1 MFLFTMTKPGLRQAG
16 ALALCAVCLTG
27 AITAAVHFS
36 GGTVP
41 AGAEAQPGIETT
53 QDIAGFFTGHGFE
66 VDLTTAAVDE
76 VKIPKKWDDSF
87 AAFDQVVGESGM
99 SLSDY
104 KGKKVE
110 KWTVLC
116 PALSAD
122 GQDTYC
128 VLLVYKGKAVGAY
141 LLEQPSGEVNGLITA
156 AQTMAQAEA
165 DAAETAADAAP
176 PEEDTE
182 VSADAGTEDTEVSA
196 DLSDAGPWPVE

>member
-1 MFLFTMTKPGLRQAG
+1 MPLSPTTWSKAAKLSSHFLGI
-16 ALALCAVCLTG
+16 LTSS
-27 AITAAVHFS
+27 TAAVVRS
-36 GGTVP
+36 TSKP
-41 AGAEAQPGIETT
+41 
-53 QDIAGFFTGHGFE
+53 
-66 VDLTTAAVDE
+66 
-76 VKIPKKWDDSF
+76 
-87 AAFDQVVGESGM
+87 
-99 SLSDY
+99 
-104 KGKKVE
+104 
-110 KWTVLC
+110 WTVLC

-182 VSADAGTEDTEVSA
+182 VSADAGTEDTEVSV